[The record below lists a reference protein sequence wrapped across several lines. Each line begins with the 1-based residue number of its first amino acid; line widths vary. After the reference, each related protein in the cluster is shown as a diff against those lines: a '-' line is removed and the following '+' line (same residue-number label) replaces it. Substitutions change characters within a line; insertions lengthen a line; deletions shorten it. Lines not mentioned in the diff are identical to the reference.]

1 MLRKE
6 EMSVEDEDK
15 VCLEELYLAE
25 RVERDLLRRLSR
37 IEGHVRAVKKMLEE
51 HRSCNDILVQMAAVK
66 AALSQAMIKLLEG
79 HMESCVTGCV
89 ASGDLGELER
99 LKEALAL
106 VLRRA

>member
-1 MLRKE
+1 M
-6 EMSVEDEDK
+6 EDEDK